1 MDLPYSVLQ
10 TYLVEP
16 EHVKADQAVAQI
28 KP

>member
-1 MDLPYSVLQ
+1 MDLPRSVLQ
-10 TYLVEP
+10 TYLVEL